1 MITKTAIDLEL
12 ELKLLFLIQ
21 FTLKLYFFHCSDP
34 FVLNTLSLGFILSA
48 SNSEQKL

>member
-21 FTLKLYFFHCSDP
+21 FTLKLYFFT
-34 FVLNTLSLGFILSA
+34 VLMRNTNDCIVNHL
-48 SNSEQKL
+48 